1 MKIKCLWRYRAT
13 IYFKSISLLQTC
25 NTDFLWNDFV
35 WEIVELQQNMLSV
48 KITLIKN
55 YWQKYFYCKNLY
67 TKFVSLYQNYLKR
80 RMKILHFTLKAF
92 LLISISMLCI
102 TNLEAQVSYQY
113 DNNGNRTAKVI
124 VLNTLKNND
133 FAELEADNDDS
144 IVFDDKLGESSVKIY
159 PNPTKGLLRVDI
171 QNDSE
176 ISGFIEIINNVG
188 KTICK
193 TSDISLENQLDLSN
207 QPNGVYVM
215 RIIINGKTSTWKII
229 KE

>member
-1 MKIKCLWRYRAT
+1 
-13 IYFKSISLLQTC
+13 
-25 NTDFLWNDFV
+25 
-35 WEIVELQQNMLSV
+35 
-48 KITLIKN
+48 
-55 YWQKYFYCKNLY
+55 
-67 TKFVSLYQNYLKR
+67 
-80 RMKILHFTLKAF
+80 MKILHFTLKAF

-133 FAELEADNDDS
+133 FAELDVDNDDS

-159 PNPTKGLLRVDI
+159 PNPTKGLLRIDI

-188 KTICK
+188 KTISK
-193 TSDISLENQLDLSN
+193 TSEISLENQLDLSN

-215 RIIINGKTSTWKII
+215 RIIINGQTSTWKII

>member
-1 MKIKCLWRYRAT
+1 
-13 IYFKSISLLQTC
+13 
-25 NTDFLWNDFV
+25 
-35 WEIVELQQNMLSV
+35 
-48 KITLIKN
+48 
-55 YWQKYFYCKNLY
+55 
-67 TKFVSLYQNYLKR
+67 
-80 RMKILHFTLKAF
+80 MKILHITLKAF
-92 LLISISMLCI
+92 LLISVSMLCV
-102 TNLEAQVSYQY
+102 TNLVAQVSYQY

-133 FAELEADNDDS
+133 FAEMEADNDDS

-171 QNDSE
+171 QNESE
-176 ISGFIEIINNVG
+176 ISGFIEIVNNVG

-215 RIIINGKTSTWKII
+215 RIVVNGKTSTWKII

>member
-1 MKIKCLWRYRAT
+1 
-13 IYFKSISLLQTC
+13 
-25 NTDFLWNDFV
+25 
-35 WEIVELQQNMLSV
+35 
-48 KITLIKN
+48 
-55 YWQKYFYCKNLY
+55 
-67 TKFVSLYQNYLKR
+67 
-80 RMKILHFTLKAF
+80 
-92 LLISISMLCI
+92 MLCI

-133 FAELEADNDDS
+133 FAELDVDNDDS

-159 PNPTKGLLRVDI
+159 PNPTKGLLRIDI

-188 KTICK
+188 KTISK
-193 TSDISLENQLDLSN
+193 TSEISLENQLDLSN

-215 RIIINGKTSTWKII
+215 RIIINGQTSTWKII